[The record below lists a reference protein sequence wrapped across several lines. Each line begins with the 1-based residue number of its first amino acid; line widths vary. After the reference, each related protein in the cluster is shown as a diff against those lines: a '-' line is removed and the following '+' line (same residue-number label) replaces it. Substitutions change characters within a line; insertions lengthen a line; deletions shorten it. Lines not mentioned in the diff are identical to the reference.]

1 MKRSLYRG
9 GAAVFVAAAL
19 VACSGGS
26 PNVAPIG
33 PARSAQHSSRHAM
46 AWNVGMTQALATGT
60 MLIPLTLTV
69 NGTSG
74 QVAVFGSTYCAPPSG
89 ANPCPNV
96 NFTASPPQYYSSLDV
111 PMTLSA
117 TSLNASC
124 TAPGGSATP
133 APGFTPACYVVTYE
147 GGAGPY
153 ILQGPVV
160 SSGGSLSVP
169 AQTSTVYFQ
178 GLTGYNVFL
187 AYVTSI
193 STPPAPLTPSPVPSP
208 TDFATPTPVPT
219 QTTPSPCPSASSDDD
234 ESACGTPTP
243 APTPTGCDDGEGH
256 HHHHHHHS
264 RRHSSHRGDDDC
276 ADS

>member
-1 MKRSLYRG
+1 MKKRRSLSRG
-9 GAAVFVAAAL
+9 GAVIFVAAAL

-33 PARSAQHSSRHAM
+33 AARSSARTGRHTM
-46 AWNVGMTQALATGT
+46 AWNVGMTQPLATAR

-69 NGTSG
+69 NAASG

-96 NFTASPPQYYSSLDV
+96 NFTASPPQYYSPLDV
-111 PMTLSA
+111 PMTLP
-117 TSLNASC
+117 TTTLNATC
-124 TAPGGSATP
+124 APPSGFTTP

-153 ILQGPVV
+153 VLQGPVV

-169 AQTSTVYFQ
+169 AQTATVYFQ

-187 AYVTSI
+187 AYVTGI
-193 STPPAPLTPSPVPSP
+193 STPPPALTPSPIPSP
-208 TDFATPTPVPT
+208 TEYATPTPLPSL
-219 QTTPSPCPSASSDDD
+219 TPS
-234 ESACGTPTP
+234 P
-243 APTPTGCDDGEGH
+243 APTPTVCDDDGDGH
-256 HHHHHHHS
+256 HHHHHHHHK
-264 RRHSSHRGDDDC
+264 RRHSSHRDDDDC
-276 ADS
+276 GDS